1 MRERRGVPDPL
12 LLRLVVAA
20 VRFQDALDVE
30 GGFSALLADRPV
42 DSVARADENL
52 IEAVHQYV
60 KALPPVDRARL
71 ARRRLR

>member
-1 MRERRGVPDPL
+1 MTATGRDPL

-20 VRFQDALDVE
+20 VRFQDALDAENGV
-30 GGFSALLADRPV
+30 SALFADQMV

-60 KALPPVDRARL
+60 KALSPTDRARL
-71 ARRRLR
+71 ARTRLR

>member
-1 MRERRGVPDPL
+1 MTVTRRDPL

-30 GGFSALLADRPV
+30 GGFGALLADR
-42 DSVARADENL
+42 VAEPLDIADQNL

-60 KALPPVDRARL
+60 KALSPTDRARL
-71 ARRRLR
+71 ARTRLHP